1 MDWEFLIGDV
11 LIPIAI
17 FVIGLFTGK
26 TIERRKNANS
36 KVKGNH
42 NTVIQNSKVE
52 NGTTKKK
59 N

>member
-11 LIPIAI
+11 LIPIAT
-17 FVIGLFTGK
+17 FVIGLFAGK
-26 TIERRKNANS
+26 TIERRKTANS

-52 NGTTKKK
+52 NGTNKKK